1 MRGRRPGGG
10 TAVAR
15 LPWCNVARCT
25 KCFTMS
31 LGNLARGAEVVMR
44 EIPHFKGELITPD
57 DASYD
62 RVRTV
67 WNAMHD
73 RRPRL
78 IARCVDL
85 DDVVAA
91 LAYSRAHALP
101 IAVRGAG
108 HSIPGHGDVDAGL
121 GVGLGRVD
129 NVQVDPV
136 APRPLFAGRGRPR
149 D

>member
-67 WNAMHD
+67 WNAMHA

-78 IARCVDL
+78 ITRCVGR

-91 LAYSRAHALP
+91 LAHGRAHPLP
-101 IAVRGAG
+101 TAPPRGG
-108 HSIPGHGDVDAGL
+108 PRSPGHA
-121 GVGLGRVD
+121 
-129 NVQVDPV
+129 
-136 APRPLFAGRGRPR
+136 A
-149 D
+149 